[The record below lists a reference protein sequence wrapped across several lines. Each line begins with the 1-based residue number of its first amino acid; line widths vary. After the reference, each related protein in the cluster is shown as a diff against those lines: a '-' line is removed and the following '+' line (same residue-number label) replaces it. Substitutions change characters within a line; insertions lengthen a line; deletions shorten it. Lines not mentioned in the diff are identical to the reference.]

1 MGWIG
6 EQLDEELSIHTHM
19 YTRTRMMHSAHTQWH
34 SCSFPRNARCS
45 RMQFLGLRLVM
56 GRDHDPLEESEAGRL
71 SIAYRFLTCKTP
83 S

>member
-1 MGWIG
+1 
-6 EQLDEELSIHTHM
+6 
-19 YTRTRMMHSAHTQWH
+19 
-34 SCSFPRNARCS
+34 
-45 RMQFLGLRLVM
+45 MQFLGLRLVM